1 MNELVVVYSQLAA
14 HPATKILLDKVGDKA
29 LDGIL
34 HLITRAYR
42 RVRGFSSA
50 PVGLE
55 DSVDIQARENTLN
68 FVLKML
74 PEMNKALESGTL
86 TTARL
91 RLSAESVQVEMLLES
106 ALRGALQ
113 SSDPITH
120 DALARLVVGRFAT
133 DDDTTL
139 AINLRLAC
147 DAVPN
152 CTPRLLRI
160 LALTYY
166 IQNYQFTFDE
176 TVPLAEREQQ
186 IATQLTSDVELFLGI
201 KPEWIDLK
209 HLESVGL
216 IKMTGSAEHDYQ
228 LNSTNTLVSS
238 VVQSIGQER
247 GPRVSGIGY
256 IFDVGQIGPSQGLNY
271 VELNTVGS
279 LLAEHVFDML
289 RGHST
294 DLGLL
299 SDSSPN
305 D

>member
-14 HPATKILLDKVGDKA
+14 HPASKIILDKVGDKA
-29 LDGIL
+29 LDGVL
-34 HLITRAYR
+34 HLITRVYR
-42 RVRGFSSA
+42 RVRGLPSP

-55 DSVDIQARENTLN
+55 DSVDIQARVNTLN

-74 PEMNKALESGTL
+74 PEMNKALESGAL

-91 RLSAESVQVEMLLES
+91 RLSAGSVQVEMLLES

-113 SSDPITH
+113 SSDPITQ
-120 DALARLVVGRFAT
+120 DALARLVVRRFST
-133 DDDTTL
+133 EDDSTL
-139 AINLRLAC
+139 SINLRLAC

-176 TVPLAEREQQ
+176 TVPLAEREQT
-186 IATQLTSDVELFLGI
+186 IATQLTSDVEIFLGI
-201 KPEWIDLK
+201 KPEWTDLK

-216 IKMTGSAEHDYQ
+216 IKMTGSAERDYQ
-228 LNSTNTLVSS
+228 LHSTNTLVSS
-238 VVQSIGQER
+238 VIQSIGQER
-247 GPRVSGIGY
+247 GPRVAGIGY
-256 IFDVGQIGPSQGLNY
+256 IFEVGQTGPSQGLNY

-279 LLAEHVFDML
+279 ILAEHVLDML

-294 DLGLL
+294 DLAL
-299 SDSSPN
+299 SSDISPS